1 MKQFLLVLALALA
14 FSSIAFAQKNTNE
27 VSLKTISKIFET
39 YISQDENID
48 TKDNK
53 DAMQAALQSLK
64 KVSDKKSLTLLI
76 DVWMYYDPT
85 DFPTRR
91 LVEPVLYK
99 DRPASIAA
107 IEERLKNKKK
117 WEKEGT
123 APYADLAAFKKAIV
137 AP

>member
-1 MKQFLLVLALALA
+1 MKTVFLVMALAVSSLA
-14 FSSIAFAQKNTNE
+14 FSQKSSNE
-27 VSLKTISKIFET
+27 ASLKTISRIFEA
-39 YISQDENID
+39 YIHQNENID
-48 TKDNK
+48 SQENK
-53 DAMQAALQSLK
+53 DAMQAALKSLE
-64 KVSDKKSLTLLI
+64 KVTDKKNLTLLI

-117 WEKEGT
+117 WEKETT
-123 APYADLAAFKKAIV
+123 APYSDLVHFKKAIV